1 MVTQAESVCVA
12 AYKPLGCIQTG
23 NHVGASAE
31 GRGCSEGAPP
41 AAPAANS
48 APPTPR
54 FAPCAGLAASSS
66 LAVCPPSARRSAPC
80 FWLLVAHATKELN

>member
-1 MVTQAESVCVA
+1 MIHALQCLFACA
-12 AYKPLGCIQTG
+12 LCLCM
-23 NHVGASAE
+23 SAQQ
-31 GRGCSEGAPP
+31 SEP